1 MRVGIQTL
9 LSNQILVTISV
20 MLAAIMQTLDTT
32 IANVAL
38 PYMQSI
44 LSATQD
50 QITWVLTSYIVAAAI
65 MTLPTGILSIKLG
78 RKKYFIWSIIGFTV
92 SSMLCGTALSLTEM
106 VLFRMLQGVFGAAL
120 VPLSQAILLDSYP
133 KEKHGVAMA
142 MWGFGIMVG
151 PILGPTLG
159 GYLTEY
165 YSWRW
170 VFFINLPFGILALL
184 GVIVSVADEAKSTNQ
199 KFNISGFLLVS
210 IAVGALQLMLD
221 RGEIKGW
228 FSSTEIVI
236 ETAIA
241 FFAFYLFIMHLFN
254 SKTPFITPGLFL
266 DRNFVASVIM
276 VSIIGIILYASLSL
290 LTPFLQSLK
299 GYPVL
304 TTGLVLAP
312 RGVGTM
318 VAMIIVGR
326 LITRVD
332 TRMLIT
338 FGLVLILFSL
348 WQMINFSLDVN
359 ISPLVESGLIQG
371 FGFGFV
377 FVPLS
382 TIAFSTINSAQRTE
396 AASLYSLMRNIGSSV
411 GISIS
416 TNILAE
422 KTQMMHAVISESITP
437 FNHLLHSS
445 LFPSAW
451 DINTI
456 KGLASLNNEI
466 TKQAQSIAYIND
478 FAFLMYICA
487 ASLPLVLLLKK
498 TEIEKKADIS
508 AIAD

>member
-9 LSNQILVTISV
+9 FSNQTLVTISV

-38 PYMQSI
+38 PYMQST

-65 MTLPTGILSIKLG
+65 MTLPTGILSNKLG

-142 MWGFGIMVG
+142 MWGFGIMIG

-184 GVIVSVADEAKSTNQ
+184 GVIVSVSDEAKLTNQ
-199 KFNISGFLLVS
+199 KFNIAGFLLVG

-228 FSSTEIVI
+228 FSSTEIII
-236 ETAIA
+236 ETVIA
-241 FFAFYLFIMHLFN
+241 FFAFYFFIMHLFN

-326 LITRVD
+326 LITKVD

-348 WQMINFSLDVN
+348 WQMINFSPDVN
-359 ISPLVESGLIQG
+359 ISLLVGSGLIQ
-371 FGFGFV
+371 GFGFV

-382 TIAFSTINSAQRTE
+382 TIAFSTINPTQRTE
-396 AASLYSLMRNIGSSV
+396 AASLYSLMRNIGSSI

-422 KTQMMHAVISESITP
+422 KTQMMHAAISESITP

-466 TKQAQSIAYIND
+466 TRQAQAIAYIND

-498 TEIEKKADIS
+498 NEIEKKADIT

>member
-9 LSNQILVTISV
+9 LPNQILVTISV

-38 PYMQSI
+38 PYMQST

-65 MTLPTGILSIKLG
+65 MTLPTGILSNKLG

-142 MWGFGIMVG
+142 MWGFGIMIG

-184 GVIVSVADEAKSTNQ
+184 GVIVSVADEAKPTNQ
-199 KFNISGFLLVS
+199 KFNIAGFLLVS

-236 ETAIA
+236 ETIIA
-241 FFAFYLFIMHLFN
+241 FFAFYFFIMHLFN

-359 ISPLVESGLIQG
+359 ISLLVESGLIQG